1 MSLVANL
8 EWLSSAS
15 GTVEGVLQPV
25 EPQIQRVVTWQVKEL
40 KSLPHTTYYILHTG
54 QGDVCMSNR
63 VGGGACLVRR

>member
-25 EPQIQRVVTWQVKEL
+25 EPQIQRVMTWQVKEL
-40 KSLPHTTYYILHTG
+40 GSLPHTAYYYI
-54 QGDVCMSNR
+54 QARRMC
-63 VGGGACLVRR
+63 ACVIGWGRGVRGEP